1 MAQQEG
7 SMDPA
12 VLDDIIRRLLDYRN
26 PKPGTKQVMLNES
39 EIRQLCIVSKEIFL
53 QQPNLLELE
62 APIKICGDIHGQ
74 YSDLLRLFEYG
85 GFPPAANY
93 LFLGDYVDRGKQSL
107 ETICLLLAY
116 KIKYP
121 ENFFLLRGN
130 HECAS
135 INRIYGF
142 YDECKRRFSV
152 RLWKV
157 FTDSFNCLPVAAVI
171 DDKILC
177 MHGGLSPDLT
187 NVEQIKTMKRPTD
200 VPDSGLLCDLLWSD
214 PSKDVKG
221 WGMNDRGVSY
231 TFGPDKVAEFLIKN
245 DMDLICRAH
254 QVVED
259 GYEFFAD
266 RQLVTIFSAP
276 NYCGEFDNA
285 GAMMSVDESLMC
297 SFQILKPA
305 DRRPRIG
312 AKHAIKPRFFG
323 RNLRENLVS
332 KLMKDVEGTC
342 RVGGMVAITGIESVG
357 NGLVRNGTAF
367 VTFPLKYQCVVFRPF
382 KGQILEAVVT
392 LLIPDDTE
400 FQAGDMPNYTTSDG
414 SVKIQKECEV
424 RLKIIGTRVDATEI
438 FCVGTIKDDFLGV
451 INDPAAA

>member
-1 MAQQEG
+1 MAAAQAQG
-7 SMDPA
+7 GAAAMDPA
-12 VLDDIIRRLLDYRN
+12 SLDDIIGRLVEVRSSR
-26 PKPGTKQVMLNES
+26 PGRQVQLS
-39 EIRQLCIVSKEIFL
+39 EAEIKQLCVASRDIFM

-85 GFPPAANY
+85 GFPPTANY
-93 LFLGDYVDRGKQSL
+93 LFLGDYVDRGKQNL

-142 YDECKRRFSV
+142 YDECKRRFNV
-152 RLWKV
+152 RLWKA
-157 FTDSFNCLPVAAVI
+157 FTDCFNCLPVAALI

-177 MHGGLSPDLT
+177 MHGGLSPDLL
-187 NVEQIKTMKRPTD
+187 NLDQIRNLPRPTAI
-200 VPDSGLLCDLLWSD
+200 PDTGLLCDLLWSD
-214 PSKDVKG
+214 PGGRDLNG

-231 TFGPDKVAEFLIKN
+231 TFGADKVTEFLTKHGL
-245 DMDLICRAH
+245 DLVCRAH

-285 GAMMSVDESLMC
+285 GAMMSVDENLMC

-305 DRRPRIG
+305 EKK
-312 AKHAIKPRFFG
+312 AK
-323 RNLRENLVS
+323 S
-332 KLMKDVEGTC
+332 LMLTK
-342 RVGGMVAITGIESVG
+342 M
-357 NGLVRNGTAF
+357 
-367 VTFPLKYQCVVFRPF
+367 
-382 KGQILEAVVT
+382 
-392 LLIPDDTE
+392 
-400 FQAGDMPNYTTSDG
+400 
-414 SVKIQKECEV
+414 
-424 RLKIIGTRVDATEI
+424 
-438 FCVGTIKDDFLGV
+438 
-451 INDPAAA
+451 